1 MKHRSNRDLSSLCR
15 ATFSQKHNMT
25 TTKTYTG
32 MEPGAKNSSRVLQP
46 PGGGSNI
53 SFGTEEEK
61 PPVRRNK
68 MASSVFAEPED
79 PYANR
84 RNNPPGGKPTGVLCG
99 ESSAPLRRGG
109 NQTVD
114 SVTEDPSSV
123 KGQSA
128 CEAENNAAEP
138 EPEHQNEAPQA
149 EEPAA
154 GLPSGRRNPPG
165 GKSSLILG

>member
-1 MKHRSNRDLSSLCR
+1 
-15 ATFSQKHNMT
+15 MT
-25 TTKTYTG
+25 TTTTFQG
-32 MEPGAKNSSRVLQP
+32 MEPGSKSSSRVLRP

-53 SFGTEEEK
+53 SLGADEEK
-61 PPVRRNK
+61 VPVRKNK

-84 RNNPPGGKPTGVLCG
+84 RNNPPGGKPSGVLCG

-109 NQTVD
+109 NSAANHSGELRAMD
-114 SVTEDPSSV
+114 GENSVGENENCAADPEPAPEPQDDPS
-123 KGQSA
+123 
-128 CEAENNAAEP
+128 
-138 EPEHQNEAPQA
+138 QA

-154 GLPSGRRNPPG
+154 GAPSGRRNPPG

>member
-1 MKHRSNRDLSSLCR
+1 
-15 ATFSQKHNMT
+15 
-25 TTKTYTG
+25 
-32 MEPGAKNSSRVLQP
+32 MEPGAKNSSRVLRP

-53 SFGTEEEK
+53 SLGADEEK
-61 PPVRRNK
+61 PPVRKNK

-99 ESSAPLRRGG
+99 EPSAPLRRGI
-109 NQTVD
+109 NQAVNHVGDAPPTD
-114 SVTEDPSSV
+114 GENSVCDN
-123 KGQSA
+123 
-128 CEAENNAAEP
+128 EAVAAEP
-138 EPEHQNEAPQA
+138 NAAPEGQEEPPQV

-154 GLPSGRRNPPG
+154 GGPPGRRNPPG

>member
-1 MKHRSNRDLSSLCR
+1 
-15 ATFSQKHNMT
+15 
-25 TTKTYTG
+25 
-32 MEPGAKNSSRVLQP
+32 MEPGEKSSSRVLRP

-53 SFGTEEEK
+53 SFGAEEEK
-61 PPVRRNK
+61 PARVNK

-99 ESSAPLRRGG
+99 ESSAPLRRRDQANNTAQDTAVGDE
-109 NQTVD
+109 QTGTG
-114 SVTEDPSSV
+114 TENGTD
-123 KGQSA
+123 
-128 CEAENNAAEP
+128 AELTSD
-138 EPEHQNEAPQA
+138 QQA
-149 EEPAA
+149 EEPTA

>member
-1 MKHRSNRDLSSLCR
+1 
-15 ATFSQKHNMT
+15 MT
-25 TTKTYTG
+25 TTTTFQG
-32 MEPGAKNSSRVLQP
+32 MEPGAKNSSRVLRP

-53 SFGTEEEK
+53 SLGADEEK
-61 PPVRRNK
+61 PPVRKNK

-99 ESSAPLRRGG
+99 EPSAPLRRGG
-109 NQTVD
+109 NHTTGHLGD
-114 SVTEDPSSV
+114 TPTTDGDISVR
-123 KGQSA
+123 
-128 CEAENNAAEP
+128 ENENSAAEP
-138 EPEHQNEAPQA
+138 EAVREQQDEAPQA
-149 EEPAA
+149 EEPCA

>member
-1 MKHRSNRDLSSLCR
+1 
-15 ATFSQKHNMT
+15 MT
-25 TTKTYTG
+25 TTTTYQG
-32 MEPGAKNSSRVLQP
+32 MEPGSKSSSRVLRP

-53 SFGTEEEK
+53 SLGTDEEK
-61 PPVRRNK
+61 PPVRKNK

-99 ESSAPLRRGG
+99 EPSAPLRRGG
-109 NQTVD
+109 NPT
-114 SVTEDPSSV
+114 TNH
-123 KGQSA
+123 SA
-128 CEAENNAAEP
+128 DVPATDGENSARDVENCVAEAEAAP
-138 EPEHQNEAPQA
+138 GQHDEAPPA
-149 EEPAA
+149 EDAAA

>member
-1 MKHRSNRDLSSLCR
+1 MR
-15 ATFSQKHNMT
+15 
-25 TTKTYTG
+25 
-32 MEPGAKNSSRVLQP
+32 P

-53 SFGTEEEK
+53 SLGADEEK
-61 PPVRRNK
+61 PPVRKNK

-109 NQTVD
+109 NST
-114 SVTEDPSSV
+114 TNN
-123 KGQSA
+123 SA
-128 CEAENNAAEP
+128 DAPNTDGENSIRDNEYSAP
-138 EPEHQNEAPQA
+138 EPEAVPGPQEEAPPA
-149 EEPAA
+149 EESAA

>member
-1 MKHRSNRDLSSLCR
+1 
-15 ATFSQKHNMT
+15 
-25 TTKTYTG
+25 
-32 MEPGAKNSSRVLQP
+32 MEPGAKNSSRVLRP

-53 SFGTEEEK
+53 SLGADEEK
-61 PPVRRNK
+61 PPVRKNK

-99 ESSAPLRRGG
+99 EPSAPLRRGI
-109 NQTVD
+109 NQAVNHVGDAPPTDGENSVCDNETV
-114 SVTEDPSSV
+114 
-123 KGQSA
+123 
-128 CEAENNAAEP
+128 AAEP
-138 EPEHQNEAPQA
+138 NAAPEGQEEPPQV

-154 GLPSGRRNPPG
+154 GGPPGRRNPPG